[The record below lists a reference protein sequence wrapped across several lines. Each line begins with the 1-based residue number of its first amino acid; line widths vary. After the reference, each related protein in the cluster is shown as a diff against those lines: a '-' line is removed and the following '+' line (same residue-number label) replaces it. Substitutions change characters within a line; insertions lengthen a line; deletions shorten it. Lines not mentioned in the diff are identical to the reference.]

1 MAIVSATGGG
11 AAGPGDQAGISVV
24 GSPSPLPASAGGGAT
39 MVAATSDP
47 FVIGLCHGGAG
58 GAAGGGGGGGGGGA
72 AGGGDAWAP
81 AARSAS
87 VDSGTAGA

>member
-1 MAIVSATGGG
+1 
-11 AAGPGDQAGISVV
+11 
-24 GSPSPLPASAGGGAT
+24 

-58 GAAGGGGGGGGGGA
+58 GAAGGGGDGGGGAAGGGGGA

-87 VDSGTAGA
+87 VDSGAAGA